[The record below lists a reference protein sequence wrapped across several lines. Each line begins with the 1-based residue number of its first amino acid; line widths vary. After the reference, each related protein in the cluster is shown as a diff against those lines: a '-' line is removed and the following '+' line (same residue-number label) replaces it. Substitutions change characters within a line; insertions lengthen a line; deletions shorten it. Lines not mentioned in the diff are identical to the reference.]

1 MEKNDYITFEELMSV
16 MASTSTDKIF
26 LAVVDHLVEALTDWP
41 EEKELYEIIPELK
54 SQIRG
59 SLTFANLDNYLKSLN
74 VHADAWKIE
83 ALTSLLKAFDFS
95 RDNNFDKSLEL
106 EVILDRITKYYRAKS
121 YC

>member
-1 MEKNDYITFEELMSV
+1 MEKNDFITFEELMSV
-16 MASTSTDKIF
+16 MESGSSDKNF

-54 SQIRG
+54 NQIKG
-59 SLTFANLDNYLKSLN
+59 SLTIANLHDYLKSLN
-74 VHADAWKIE
+74 VNSDAWKIE
-83 ALTSLLKAFDFS
+83 SVTSLLKVFVFA
-95 RDNNFDKSLEL
+95 RNNNFDKSLEL